1 MAIAAKPAQPN
12 CLILDWLCIAFD
24 SRSITKQPAPSAESA
39 SRTSGL
45 LTAPFAAQ
53 SNTFRRPCDSI
64 DNKMAQFADIF
75 STRPVLADGAMGTVL
90 YARGVFINRCYD
102 ELNLSDP
109 NLILSIHEDY
119 LQAGAE
125 ILETNTF
132 GANRFRLTRHG
143 LASKVAEINAA
154 GVKLARQAVDH
165 LQEKQA
171 GTAYVAG
178 SIGPLGVRLEPLG
191 KTGLDEARDAFAEQ
205 IRALADAGVDMLIIE
220 TMPALN
226 EAREALLAAEETA
239 PQLPVLVMVTVDD
252 ESNCLDGSSPQQAA
266 ALLTEWGADAIGVN
280 CSTGPSTVLTA
291 IEAMRSATTLPL
303 AAMPNAGMPR
313 AIEGRN
319 IYLCSPEYMA
329 SFARKAIAA
338 GAQIVGGCCG
348 TTPNHIR
355 AMRSAMRAIDAQA
368 RVSDGGKH
376 AEISTETP
384 PAPLG
389 QRSRIGSLVEQGG
402 FVTLVEIVPPKGID
416 CSKEIEGARLLAQLG
431 VHAINV
437 PDSPRASARM
447 SAQSLCIQIQQHTGI
462 ETILH
467 YTCRDR
473 NVLSIQSDLLGA
485 SSIGLRNI
493 LCLTGDPPKLGN
505 YPDAT
510 AVFDVDA
517 IGLVNIV
524 RRLNHGLD
532 IGSNSIAAST
542 NFTIGVAANP
552 GVPDIEHELRRFAYK
567 VEAGAEYSI
576 TQPVFDL
583 RLLEEFLNRIES
595 FRIPVIAGIWPLT
608 SLRNAEFMKN
618 DLRVSMPEEIMLR
631 MAQADTPDA
640 ARKEGILIAQE
651 MLEAVRPM
659 VQGVQVSAPF
669 GRYTAAAEVI
679 ASVLP
684 QAASLTE

>member
-1 MAIAAKPAQPN
+1 MP
-12 CLILDWLCIAFD
+12 
-24 SRSITKQPAPSAESA
+24 
-39 SRTSGL
+39 
-45 LTAPFAAQ
+45 
-53 SNTFRRPCDSI
+53 
-64 DNKMAQFADIF
+64 QFADLF
-75 STRPVLADGAMGTVL
+75 SNRPVLADGAMGTVL

-125 ILETNTF
+125 IIETNTF

-143 LASKVAEINAA
+143 LAAKVEEINAA
-154 GVKLARQAVDH
+154 GVRLARQAVDH
-165 LQEKQA
+165 LKEKQA

-191 KTGLDEARDAFAEQ
+191 KTGLDEARAAFAEQ
-205 IRALADAGVDMLIIE
+205 IRALANAGVDLLIIE

-239 PQLPVLVMVTVDD
+239 PDLPVLVMVTVDD
-252 ESNCLDGSSPQQAA
+252 ESNCLDGSSPEQAA
-266 ALLTEWGADAIGVN
+266 ALLTEWGAGAIGVN

-291 IEAMRSATTLPL
+291 LECMRGATSLPL

-348 TTPNHIR
+348 TTSNHTR

-368 RVSDGGKH
+368 RVTDGGKH

-384 PAPLG
+384 PAALAE
-389 QRSRIGSLVEQGG
+389 RSHIGSLIHEGQ
-402 FVTLVEIVPPKGID
+402 FVTLVEIVPPKGIN
-416 CSKEIEGARLLAQLG
+416 CTKEIEGARLLAQLG

-485 SSIGLRNI
+485 SSIGLKNI

-532 IGSNSIAAST
+532 IGANSIGAST

-552 GVPDIEHELRRFAYK
+552 GIPDIDHELRRFAFK
-567 VEAGAEYSI
+567 VEAGAEYAI

-631 MAQADTPDA
+631 MAQAETPDA
-640 ARKEGILIAQE
+640 ARKEGIRIAQE
-651 MLEAVRPM
+651 MLESVRGM

-669 GRYTAAAEVI
+669 GRYSAAAEVI

-684 QAASLTE
+684 QAALNLE